1 MGYKRKPKYIRFTFA
16 DDTEYGGLSVTVRT
30 VSLGT
35 LLKIRAASADADE
48 VEVLAGL
55 VADQLVEWNLEEEDG
70 TPIKP
75 SREALLD
82 QDVDFLMAIV
92 TEWNATVAGVSA
104 PLERPS
110 TGGESSPEVS
120 IPMAPLSES
129 LAS

>member
-16 DDTEYGGLSVTVRT
+16 DDTEYAGLSVTVRT
-30 VSLGT
+30 VNLRS
-35 LLKIRAASADADE
+35 LLKIRAASAEADD

-70 TPIKP
+70 TPIAP

-82 QDVDFLMAIV
+82 QDFDFLMAIIN
-92 TEWNATVAGVSA
+92 EWNATVAGVSA
-104 PLERPS
+104 PLEQPS
-110 TGGESSPEVS
+110 TSGGKSLEAS
-120 IPMAPLSES
+120 IPMETLSGS